1 MGRYFICLLAFLT
14 IACCFT
20 LQPAEATDDNGIRVG
35 FGYLVTPASN
45 RNLMSSN
52 GMSWKT
58 AVSRYFSIQNYLGF
72 LKNEQ
77 TDVWIGSRF
86 LYSIEIFSRMDY
98 YFGWGVNYPISQV
111 DSDSEEETHIG
122 SWFES
127 IVGFEYFFSDSADF
141 GYTFELGVAR
151 LKSKSEDSTS
161 KLGRRF
167 SFGFHYYF

>member
-14 IACCFT
+14 IACCLA
-20 LQPAEATDDNGIRVG
+20 LQPAEATDNNGIR
-35 FGYLVTPASN
+35 FGLGYAVTSWSN

-58 AVSRYFSIQNYLGF
+58 AFSRYFSIQNYLGF

-77 TDVWIGSRF
+77 TDVWIGTRF

-111 DSDSEEETHIG
+111 ESDSEKETHVD

-141 GYTFELGVAR
+141 GYIFELAVAR
-151 LKSKSEDSTS
+151 LKPKSESSTS
-161 KLGRRF
+161 KFGRRF

>member
-1 MGRYFICLLAFLT
+1 MG
-14 IACCFT
+14 
-20 LQPAEATDDNGIRVG
+20 
-35 FGYLVTPASN
+35 
-45 RNLMSSN
+45 SN

-58 AVSRYFSIQNYLGF
+58 SFSRNFSIQHYLGF

-77 TDVWIGSRF
+77 ADVWISTRF
-86 LYSIEIFSRMDY
+86 LYSVEIFSRMDY

-111 DSDSEEETHIG
+111 ASDSEEETHIG

-151 LKSKSEDSTS
+151 LKPKSEDSTS
-161 KLGRRF
+161 KLGSRF

>member
-1 MGRYFICLLAFLT
+1 MGRYFIYLLAFLT
-14 IACCFT
+14 IACCLA
-20 LQPAEATDDNGIRVG
+20 LQPAEATDDNGIRIG
-35 FGYLVTPASN
+35 LGYLVTPSSN

-58 AVSRYFSIQNYLGF
+58 SFSRNFSIQNYLGF

-77 TDVWIGSRF
+77 TDVCIGARF

-98 YFGWGVNYPISQV
+98 YFGWSANYPISQV
-111 DSDSEEETHIG
+111 ESDSEKETHVG

-141 GYTFELGVAR
+141 GYTLELGVAR
-151 LKSKSEDSTS
+151 LKPKSESSTS
-161 KLGRRF
+161 KLGSRF

>member
-20 LQPAEATDDNGIRVG
+20 LQLAEATDDNGVRVG
-35 FGYLVTPASN
+35 FGYVVTPSSN

-58 AVSRYFSIQNYLGF
+58 AFSRYFSMQNYLGF

-77 TDVWIGSRF
+77 TDVCIGSRF

-111 DSDSEEETHIG
+111 DSDSEEETRIG

-151 LKSKSEDSTS
+151 LKPKSEDSIS
-161 KLGRRF
+161 KFGRRF

>member
-20 LQPAEATDDNGIRVG
+20 LQLAEATDDNGVRVG
-35 FGYLVTPASN
+35 FGYVVTPSAN

-58 AVSRYFSIQNYLGF
+58 AFSRYFSMQNYLGF

-77 TDVWIGSRF
+77 TDVCIGSRF

-111 DSDSEEETHIG
+111 DSDSEEETRIG

-151 LKSKSEDSTS
+151 LKPKSEDSIS
-161 KLGRRF
+161 KFGRRF

>member
-14 IACCFT
+14 IACCLA
-20 LQPAEATDDNGIRVG
+20 LQSAEATDDNGIRIG
-35 FGYLVTPASN
+35 FGYVVTPSAN
-45 RNLMSSN
+45 RNLMGSN

-58 AVSRYFSIQNYLGF
+58 SFSRYFSFQNYLGF
-72 LKNEQ
+72 LKNEG
-77 TDVWIGSRF
+77 TDVLIGSRF

-98 YFGWGVNYPISQV
+98 YFGWGVHYPISQV
-111 DSDSEEETHIG
+111 ESDSEEETHVG

-141 GYTFELGVAR
+141 GYTFELAVAR
-151 LKSKSEDSTS
+151 LKPKSESSTS
-161 KLGRRF
+161 KFGRRF